1 MQTKQYFIIL
11 NSDSKSIPVTN
22 KPLTMTDLLNLY
34 SAKLTD
40 GNHIYSDAV
49 ITVNT
54 SDIKSDVIGSY
65 NLTFMTVYNEQDII
79 KKAILHIVP
88 ATGQA
93 TVVPNTESNSDKENE
108 LPEQSAKSV
117 TNNNNSDAKSDI
129 NNQKKP
135 MKKWQKYLISVVILL
150 LAIIIG
156 VTACNHHQ
164 EQTDRDAQQ
173 SSQISD
179 LKNRND
185 KNNNKINKLQQQ
197 MAALKAA
204 QKQYQKDK
212 NEAELNQR
220 LNDIKEANAT
230 MKEQYPNDTRLNN
243 AIDKLSTAADKVR
256 SNPQQ
261 DLSDLNQKMN
271 NLLQNQQEQQNILN
285 SIREQLQVFGKW
297 LNSNI

>member
-1 MQTKQYFIIL
+1 MQIKQYFIIL

-49 ITVNT
+49 ITVDT

-65 NLTFMTVYNEQDII
+65 NLTFMTVYNEQDIT

-93 TVVPNTESNSDKENE
+93 TVVPNTELNSDKESE

-117 TNNNNSDAKSDI
+117 TNNNNSDDKSDI

-135 MKKWQKYLISVVILL
+135 MKKWQKYLIGVVILL

-164 EQTDRDAQQ
+164 EQSVRDAQQ

-230 MKEQYPNDTRLNN
+230 MKEQYPNDTRLNH

-285 SIREQLQVFGKW
+285 SIQEQLQAFGKW

>member
-22 KPLTMTDLLNLY
+22 KTLTMTDLLNLY

-65 NLTFMTVYNEQDII
+65 NLTFMTVYNEQDIT

-93 TVVPNTESNSDKENE
+93 TVIPNTELNSDKESE

-117 TNNNNSDAKSDI
+117 TNNNNSDDKSDI
-129 NNQKKP
+129 NNHKKP

-164 EQTDRDAQQ
+164 EQSTRDAQQ

-179 LKNRND
+179 LKNRNN

-230 MKEQYPNDTRLNN
+230 MKEQHPNDTRLNH

-285 SIREQLQVFGKW
+285 SIQEQLQAFGKW

>member
-1 MQTKQYFIIL
+1 MQIKQYFIIL

-49 ITVNT
+49 ITVDT

-65 NLTFMTVYNEQDII
+65 NLTFMTVYNEQDIT

-93 TVVPNTESNSDKENE
+93 AVIPNTESNSDKENE

-135 MKKWQKYLISVVILL
+135 MKKWQKYLIGMVILL
-150 LAIIIG
+150 LVIIIG

-285 SIREQLQVFGKW
+285 SIQEQLQAFGKW

>member
-1 MQTKQYFIIL
+1 MQIKQYFIIL

-49 ITVNT
+49 ITVDT

-93 TVVPNTESNSDKENE
+93 TVIPNTESNSDKENE

-285 SIREQLQVFGKW
+285 SIQEQLQAFGKW

>member
-93 TVVPNTESNSDKENE
+93 TVVSNTELNSDKESE

-117 TNNNNSDAKSDI
+117 TNNNNSDDKSDI

-164 EQTDRDAQQ
+164 EQSTRDAQQ

-179 LKNRND
+179 LKNRNN

-230 MKEQYPNDTRLNN
+230 MKEQHPNDTRLNH

-285 SIREQLQVFGKW
+285 SIQEQLQAFGKW

>member
-1 MQTKQYFIIL
+1 MQIKQYFIIL

-49 ITVNT
+49 ITVDT

-285 SIREQLQVFGKW
+285 SIQEQLQAFGKW

>member
-93 TVVPNTESNSDKENE
+93 TVVSNTELNSDKESE

-117 TNNNNSDAKSDI
+117 TNNNNSDDKSDI

-164 EQTDRDAQQ
+164 EQSTRDAQQ

-230 MKEQYPNDTRLNN
+230 MKEQHPNDTRLNH

-285 SIREQLQVFGKW
+285 SIQEQLQAFGKW